1 MVGVALRWWF
11 RPVAGRLERYG
22 NRLGN
27 LHRIRIKRTAGVKLP
42 FNPKK
47 SASLPKTIKAH
58 LLIAELQAEARRERF
73 AESFDQ
79 HFADDD
85 VPSVPNPMDNPQA
98 RRAQGVAL

>member
-1 MVGVALRWWF
+1 
-11 RPVAGRLERYG
+11 VAGRLERYG

-47 SASLPKTIKAH
+47 SAILPKTIKAH
-58 LLIAELQAEARRERF
+58 LLIAELQAEGRRERF
-73 AESFDQ
+73 AASFEQ

-85 VPSVPNPMDNPQA
+85 VPSVTNPLDSPQA
-98 RRAQGVAL
+98 RRAGVAL